1 MKIDEKIKREAL
13 KALHKVQIA
22 AAINAETARVK
33 NNEIALGFW
42 ERLGGEVS
50 NVAFLIQYGEDK

>member
-22 AAINAETARVK
+22 VEINAETARVK
-33 NNEIALGFW
+33 NDKIAMGFW
-42 ERLGGEVS
+42 DRLGRDVS

>member
-1 MKIDEKIKREAL
+1 MKIDNKIKREAL

-22 AAINAETARVK
+22 AAINAETARIK
-33 NNEIALGFW
+33 NDKIALGFW
-42 ERLGGEVS
+42 ERLVVNVS

>member
-22 AAINAETARVK
+22 AEINAETARVK
-33 NNEIALGFW
+33 NDKIALGFW
-42 ERLGGEVS
+42 DRLVRDVS
-50 NVAFLIQYGEDK
+50 NVAFLIQYGVDK